1 MLVRCLRF
9 RTSPLL
15 SSSLWFDLSR
25 HCLSSSLLFHSSSST
40 GGCLSATSNSAS
52 SATTTAGG
60 GGAIVDGGGERE
72 WSASL
77 PDGCGGER
85 GEADVVAISLLLC
98 PGGGGATARF
108 SLRRSWG
115 ETGGRTT
122 DGRTDGRRR
131 RRGGATLSFPL
142 LLFVRFRPSRYV
154 SFCCGEGTIPGRG
167 FNNVLR

>member
-9 RTSPLL
+9 RTSPF
-15 SSSLWFDLSR
+15 SPPPFGSIFPVTASPPP
-25 HCLSSSLLFHSSSST
+25 SSST
-40 GGCLSATSNSAS
+40 LLLPLAAASAPPPILPPPPPLRQEEEVPSWM
-52 SATTTAGG
+52 
-60 GGAIVDGGGERE
+60 GGERE

-115 ETGGRTT
+115 KTGGRQTT
-122 DGRTDGRRR
+122 DGRTDGG
-131 RRGGATLSFPL
+131 GGAEEPLSLFPSSCSFV
-142 LLFVRFRPSRYV
+142 FVRRVMFLSAA
-154 SFCCGEGTIPGRG
+154 GRERFLVG
-167 FNNVLR
+167 DSTTF

>member
-1 MLVRCLRF
+1 MVVRCLRF

-60 GGAIVDGGGERE
+60 GGAIVDEGGRE
-72 WSASL
+72 WSAAL

-85 GEADVVAISLLLC
+85 G
-98 PGGGGATARF
+98 GGGSGGDLTAALPRWWWCHC
-108 SLRRSWG
+108 SVLSAPLLG
-115 ETGGRTT
+115 EDWRPT
-122 DGRTDGRRR
+122 DGRTDGG
-131 RRGGATLSFPL
+131 GGAEEPLSLFPSSCSFV
-142 LLFVRFRPSRYV
+142 FVRRVMFLSAA
-154 SFCCGEGTIPGRG
+154 GRERFLVG
-167 FNNVLR
+167 DSTTF